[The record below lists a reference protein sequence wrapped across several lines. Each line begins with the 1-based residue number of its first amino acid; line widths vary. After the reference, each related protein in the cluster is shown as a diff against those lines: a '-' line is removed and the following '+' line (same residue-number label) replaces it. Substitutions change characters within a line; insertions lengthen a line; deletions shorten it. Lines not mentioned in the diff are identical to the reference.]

1 MRRAWQW
8 RPAIIAALQ
17 DLQLHKEDEEH
28 MGAEHTP
35 AIDEPFEP
43 LVRRIAEEAT
53 VVDDRILKIDHF
65 LNHRIEP
72 AFMTAMGQAL
82 AARLQPFA
90 PTLVL
95 TAEASGIAPALAV
108 ALALDLP
115 LVYAKK
121 YAPVVETPALS
132 RIVPS
137 PTKGGETK
145 LAISGRYLQ
154 AGMRVALVD
163 DFLANGRT
171 ALALAEIVADAGAT
185 VVAAGFLVEKI
196 FQHGRGAL
204 ADLGIPIATLAQ
216 VERLEGGRVVMRGA

>member
-1 MRRAWQW
+1 M
-8 RPAIIAALQ
+8 LN
-17 DLQLHKEDEEH
+17 LVKEGRMTSH
-28 MGAEHTP
+28 P
-35 AIDEPFEP
+35 PIAIDTPFEP
-43 LVRRIAEEAT
+43 LVQRIVAEAT

-72 AFMTAMGQAL
+72 AFMQAMGDAL
-82 AARLQPFA
+82 AERVRPFA

-108 ALALDLP
+108 AVALDVP

-121 YAPVVETPALS
+121 YAPVVETPAIS

-145 LAISGRYLQ
+145 LAVSGRYLG
-154 AGMRVALVD
+154 AGMRVVLID
-163 DFLANGRT
+163 DFLANGKT

-185 VVAAGFLVEKI
+185 TVAAGFLVEKL
-196 FQHGRGAL
+196 FQHGREAL
-204 ADLGIPIATLAQ
+204 AELGIPIATLAQ
-216 VERLEGGRVVMRGA
+216 VERLEGGRVVMRERSR